1 MTAAQPLAA
10 GARTLARR
18 LWRAVEAQHLV
29 ATMKLADSLAEQDVL
44 EQILERSKP
53 PLPPVAAD
61 LPYLIAT
68 PFRYRSPQASR
79 FRRAQDPGLWY
90 GAEEKLTACAEVA
103 HWRWRFLMDSDGLR
117 TQELVTE
124 HSLFPAEVRGR
135 CIDLTRV
142 PWSARAAEWTHPSD
156 YTACQALA
164 AQAHEAG
171 VQWIR
176 YASARVRGGRN
187 GAVLDPLALR
197 LTEPVP
203 LETWVCK
210 VGPTLA
216 LMRHGDERLELDFEP
231 EPGPGPASPPAAS
244 GTPAP
249 RARAGRGS

>member
-1 MTAAQPLAA
+1 MTGPEPLAA
-10 GARTLARR
+10 GVRTLARR

-53 PLPPVAAD
+53 PLPPEAAA

-68 PFRYRSPQASR
+68 PFRYRSPHASR
-79 FRRAQDPGLWY
+79 FRRAEDPGLWY

-103 HWRWRFLMDSDGLR
+103 HWRWRFLMDSEGLR
-117 TQELVTE
+117 PHELVTE
-124 HSLFPAEVRGR
+124 HTVFPAEVRGR

-156 YTACQALA
+156 YAACQALA
-164 AQAHEAG
+164 AQARDDG

-176 YASARVRGGRN
+176 YASARQRGGRN
-187 GAVLDPLALR
+187 GAVLDPLVLR
-197 LTEPVP
+197 LPEPLP

-210 VGPTLA
+210 VGPARA
-216 LMRHGDERLELDFEP
+216 LMRHGDERLELAFEP
-231 EPGPGPASPPAAS
+231 EDATPRAAS

>member
-1 MTAAQPLAA
+1 MTGPRPIAA
-10 GARTLARR
+10 GVRTLARR

-29 ATMKLADSLAEQDVL
+29 ATMKLADSLAEQDLL

-53 PLPPVAAD
+53 PLPPGAEA

-68 PFRYRSPQASR
+68 PFRYRSPHASR
-79 FRRAQDPGLWY
+79 FRRAEDPGLWY

-117 TQELVTE
+117 AHELVTE
-124 HSLFPAEVRGR
+124 HTLFPAEVRGR
-135 CIDLTRV
+135 CIDLTRA

-156 YTACQALA
+156 YGACQALA
-164 AQAHEAG
+164 AQARDEG

-176 YASARVRGGRN
+176 YASARARGGRN

-197 LTEPVP
+197 LAEPVP

-210 VGPTLA
+210 VGPA
-216 LMRHGDERLELDFEP
+216 RAVMRHGDERLELAFEP
-231 EPGPGPASPPAAS
+231 EEATPPAAS